1 MKLIRYVLLA
11 GGLFTL
17 VLAFGF
23 IFQMPFALRI
33 WPWPDGR
40 LSYLFIGSIF
50 AAISAATLW
59 IGWTGDL
66 GALPA
71 GSLNLVVIEITSA
84 IYFTMLVLRDGRAEL
99 LPFMIGAWILAVV
112 SGGFFLWSRTL
123 DMHDSRPTPGF
134 IRVSFG
140 IFLAALIFS
149 GTALI
154 LRSPVFPWKL
164 NPDSSVIFGCI
175 FLGDAFYFLY
185 ALLVPRLSNA
195 IGQLLSFLAYDLVLI
210 VPFLKL
216 LTTVDPALRI
226 NLIVYVIVLLFSAG
240 LAVYYLFIHPQ
251 TRNWLSKS
259 AQVD

>member
-1 MKLIRYVLLA
+1 MKFIRYLLLA

-23 IFQMPFALRI
+23 VFQAPFALRI

-50 AAISAATLW
+50 AAVSAAALW

-66 GALPA
+66 GALAA
-71 GSLNLVVIEITSA
+71 GSLNLFVIEVTSA
-84 IYFTMLVLRDGRAEL
+84 IYFMLLVQRDARTEL
-99 LPFMIGAWILAVV
+99 LPFAIGALILAVV
-112 SGGFFLWSRTL
+112 SAGFFLWSRKQ
-123 DMHDSRPTPGF
+123 DVHDPRPTPTF

-140 IFLAALIFS
+140 IFLASLIFA

-154 LRSPVFPWKL
+154 LRVPIFPWTL

-195 IGQLLSFLAYDLVLI
+195 IGQLLSFLAYDLMLI
-210 VPFLKL
+210 GPFLQFL
-216 LTTVDPALRI
+216 NTVAPESQTS
-226 NLIVYVIVLLFSAG
+226 LIIYIVVLLFSGAV
-240 LAVYYLFIHPQ
+240 AVYYLFINPQ
-251 TRNWLSKS
+251 TRSWLTRSS
-259 AQVD
+259 